1 MTDEAM
7 AAVLASRDD
16 EVRVLGVFDA
26 ANKKEAAIE
35 LRRLGDA
42 VHFIANAS
50 VLGYD
55 VRSAM
60 IFYGNA
66 GVPSLRAQH
75 CEQLWAKYSTL
86 LVEPDCS
93 S

>member
-1 MTDEAM
+1 M

-16 EVRVLGVFDA
+16 EVPVLGVFDA

-35 LRRLGDA
+35 LLRLGEA
-42 VHFIANAS
+42 VQFIANAS

-60 IFYGNA
+60 IFYGA
-66 GVPSLRAQH
+66 PGAPSLRARH
-75 CEQLWAKYSTL
+75 CEQLWAKYGML
-86 LVEPDCS
+86 LVTSDCS